1 MGRGR
6 RFGASDS
13 GRHRNF
19 LNSEEEEISVEKLAH
34 LARQQRTE
42 LEATAPNTAAWLIQ
56 YKPFAVN
63 EYVEREERI
72 SPNLGL
78 NKTVMFST
86 MLGTHWMI
94 QRPSKTHFN
103 SELSD
108 VNRNPESYSSWIYT
122 RET

>member
-1 MGRGR
+1 
-6 RFGASDS
+6 
-13 GRHRNF
+13 
-19 LNSEEEEISVEKLAH
+19 VEKLAH
-34 LARQQRTE
+34 LSRQQRTE

-108 VNRNPESYSSWIYT
+108 VNRNPELTKRWAIWNGQRNSQHMRWSTVTLAIRIT
-122 RET
+122 DQ